1 MKKTLVALSVLA
13 AATSAQAIEIY
24 NQDGVTVG
32 LHGDIEVVYMN
43 DFQESSMKQEIQD
56 ADFGFD
62 VRYAI
67 NDEFTFGAYWEF
79 DGSKHTNAEETKNG
93 DTYVAV
99 YSKTYGSIKFGR
111 LCTAVDDLGIGSDYQ
126 YGIKTYLDNVTN
138 ECADEGVRYDY
149 DNGTFY
155 TTLGFVQDKLST
167 ELDANGNKQDGTETD
182 YMDARVGYRVADFD
196 LSAFYSNT
204 DVDADYQASQPAD
217 KRQKDHSGY
226 GAEVRF
232 AGIENVN
239 LAIAYYASKSDFD
252 QDDNNVVAFAA
263 DYFMDKWT
271 FSAGYSIGDHDDNVK
286 DQDNWFLNAGYGVAP
301 NTTVYAEIGGEDKDN
316 EPNYDSDVALAIGV
330 KAEF

>member
-13 AATSAQAIEIY
+13 AATSAQAIELY

-32 LHGDIEVVYMN
+32 MHGDIEVVYMN
-43 DFQESSMKQEIQD
+43 TFTESSMKQEIQD

-79 DGSKHTNAEETKNG
+79 DGSESTNSEVTKNG
-93 DTYVAV
+93 DTYVAL

-126 YGIKTYLDNVTN
+126 YGIKTYLDNNTN

-155 TTLGFVQDKLST
+155 TTVGFIQDKVG
-167 ELDANGNKQDGTETD
+167 GNQFVDSDEVVFKQDGTDTD

-204 DVDADYQASQPAD
+204 DVEAADS
-217 KRQKDHSGY
+217 DHSGY

-239 LAIAYYASKSDFD
+239 LAVAYYATNSDV
-252 QDDNNVVAFAA
+252 QNDDNEVVAFAA
-263 DYFMDKWT
+263 DYYMNAWT
-271 FSAGYSIGDHDDNVK
+271 FSAGYSVGDHDDK
-286 DQDNWFLNAGYGVAP
+286 AKEQDNWFLNAGYGIAP
-301 NTTVYAEIGGEDKDN
+301 NTTVYAEVGGEDKDGV
-316 EPNYDSDVALAIGV
+316 DTDTALAIGV